1 MPLAALFSIDTGLAY
16 DCPSVWRWRVR
27 GGLRR
32 RRHRGTCTRRNSYSY
47 LIVGQKSEKDRGK
60 NAETERKVKR
70 EICKTFNQ
78 FSFLLNL
85 TNQSKMTAPT
95 KEAAMDTTAHS
106 GTSDDPLADGNAGG
120 LGGER
125 GVDDDG
131 NTGTAATP
139 QNNVAGK
146 NSNEQHSFAACFSL
160 ASSAADSS
168 PSGSPAESTIF
179 SATTGGAVG
188 GGDDGASTVMTG
200 GGGGGGGVSLFGNDD
215 DDGDDEEME
224 YNDDDNRGQEFSR
237 NPNGAEGGGSSNSI
251 AAMQVARRITLAGD
265 GIMMESSDN
274 NGSNGNNTTTFTAN
288 TSNNAGAARDD
299 YVRSAARFRSLVG
312 SALRRVADGFGTTAK
327 SSNSKKNVH
336 VGGAG
341 SPSLQIATTA
351 TSVSGYKRS
360 RALGGGGGGNSAE
373 DDDDSSG
380 GSFLSPG
387 GGGGGGDTS
396 SRGVRRRKLL
406 GGGSGTC
413 GGLGG
418 RDYAADL
425 AREKAVEVLV
435 LQRVSG

>member
-1 MPLAALFSIDTGLAY
+1 M
-16 DCPSVWRWRVR
+16 
-27 GGLRR
+27 
-32 RRHRGTCTRRNSYSY
+32 
-47 LIVGQKSEKDRGK
+47 
-60 NAETERKVKR
+60 KR

-85 TNQSKMTAPT
+85 INQSKMTAPT

-200 GGGGGGGVSLFGNDD
+200 GGGEGGGGVSLFGNDD

-274 NGSNGNNTTTFTAN
+274 NGNNTTTFTAN
-288 TSNNAGAARDD
+288 TINNAGAARDD

-387 GGGGGGDTS
+387 GGGGGDTS

-425 AREKAVEVLV
+425 AREKAAEVLV